1 MTASVG
7 IRTFND
13 EQLLRIAR
21 LFASNSDLMRRIDP
35 DATERTRVE
44 LDATAYLEV
53 WLVAWPSGVATGW
66 HDHGSASGAFHVVQ
80 GSLTHETW
88 RGGTSSEGD
97 LGPGDEFSFAPG
109 LVHNTTNIGDELA
122 LSVHAYSPGLADMT
136 TYSWHAGRPHPMAS

>member
-80 GSLTHETW
+80 GSLTH
-88 RGGTSSEGD
+88 
-97 LGPGDEFSFAPG
+97 
-109 LVHNTTNIGDELA
+109 
-122 LSVHAYSPGLADMT
+122 
-136 TYSWHAGRPHPMAS
+136 